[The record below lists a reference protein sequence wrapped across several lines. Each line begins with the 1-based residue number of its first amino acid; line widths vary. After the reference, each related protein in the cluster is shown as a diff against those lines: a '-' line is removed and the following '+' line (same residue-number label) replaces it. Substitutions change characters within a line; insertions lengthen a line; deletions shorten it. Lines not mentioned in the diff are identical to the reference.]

1 MKKYQKANKSKLV
14 KKDIPLDTEVIIVNN
29 VGNGHFFYASD
40 KLENDIDFNEPT
52 SFEKLTLQNLKDIR
66 RDKKV
71 IFSEYSI
78 LIVDVLDDAYSLK
91 DVYGFLDLI
100 EVYNELMF
108 MAKSEDGF
116 DVGLFE
122 KFAVDSS
129 AKELKA
135 VVSKMSQEGR
145 TRLFQALSQA
155 YMARA
160 INLSKHSTYNKMTF
174 MGDVLNEED
183 VLGDLDYL
191 KDGFTPEVDIREL
204 L

>member
-29 VGNGHFFYASD
+29 TFGQFFYTSE
-40 KLENDIDFNEPT
+40 KLENDIDFTELT
-52 SFEKLTLQNLKDIR
+52 SFEKLTLQNLKDMR

-78 LIVDVLDDAYSLK
+78 LIVDVLDDEYSLK
-91 DVYGFLDLI
+91 DVYAYLDLI
-100 EVYNELMF
+100 ELYDELLF
-108 MAKSEDGF
+108 MVKSEDKF
-116 DVGLFE
+116 DVGMFE
-122 KFAVDSS
+122 KFAVDCSIQ
-129 AKELKA
+129 ELKT
-135 VVSKMSQEGR
+135 VISKMSKEGK

-160 INLSKHSTYNKMTF
+160 ITLSKHSTYNKMTF
-174 MGDVLNEED
+174 MGNVLNEED

-191 KDGFTPEVDIREL
+191 KTGIGAPSLDIREL